1 MQVGLHSLKRKE
13 SSNWYPQGTNIA
25 MADDTDDAERAVP
38 ALPATVAQT
47 PDGHYTNVNQQM
59 LLDIVAG
66 LHGMAWASN
75 LVQDRL

>member
-38 ALPATVAQT
+38 ALPAIVAQN
-47 PDGHYTNVNQQM
+47 P
-59 LLDIVAG
+59 AG
-66 LHGMAWASN
+66 LANDLDPQMMANIIAYLDSK
-75 LVQDRL
+75 